1 MKKFFIYSFFIIVIC
16 FSTIFFYL
24 SFFGYETDRF
34 NQIIKTEINNSKKGF
49 SLDFEKISILL
60 DIKKFT
66 LFVKF
71 LRPEVEYKSLKVPI
85 KTLRASIDLN
95 SLIKDKVSIKNV
107 EIETN
112 FIELNSI
119 KKSALDLLNASFYKN
134 YLNKI
139 IKSKFKISSSF
150 NLNDNYNVKNFT
162 LSGEIKNTDYSINSN
177 NKITNIKLNFVLKDK
192 NIKVNSL
199 SANLNHVSIEDG
211 LIVIKNQKSFT
222 NMDIKTSVFLNKD
235 NLKLPVIKKT
245 LKKGEVYK
253 LNSELNVY
261 KNGKYLIKALSLN
274 DNENILKVDNLS
286 LNKNF
291 QIQSF
296 KTIQVKTKDEN
307 KVNNNFK
314 IENKDTI
321 LIKGK
326 IFDATILLREL
337 DNTDNKNNLLK
348 NISKKIEIDFK
359 EVLTSTELPLNNFR
373 LIGLIKKGKLQKIS
387 AKSEYSKNKFLDI
400 SLNKDSKTGDSILEI
415 YSDEAKPLVNGYEF
429 FEGLEGGSLIFVSK
443 SNKNKILGNLSI
455 ENFKLNKAPGFAKL
469 LSLADLRGLT
479 DALKG
484 EGITFDKLS
493 INYESTNDWM
503 EISEIFLIGPSISIL
518 VEGYLDK
525 KKDILSLRGTLVPAK
540 TLNSLVS
547 KIPVIGDIL
556 IGKKTGDG
564 LFGVS
569 FKIKGPTDNLKT
581 SVNPVKTLTPRFI
594 TRTLDE
600 LKKKKSK

>member
-1 MKKFFIYSFFIIVIC
+1 MKKFFVYSFFIIVIC
-16 FSTIFFYL
+16 FSSIFFYL

-71 LRPEVEYKSLKVPI
+71 LRPEVEYKTLKVPI
-85 KTLRASIDLN
+85 KTLRANVDLN
-95 SLIKDKVSIKNV
+95 SLIKNKVSIKNV

-119 KKSALDLLNASFYKN
+119 KKSALDLLNVSFYKD

-150 NLNDNYNVKNFT
+150 NLNDNYNVKNFI

-177 NKITNIKLNFVLKDK
+177 NKITNIKLNFVFKDK

-199 SANLNHVSIEDG
+199 SANLNYVSIEDG

-222 NMDIKTSVFLNKD
+222 NMDIETSVSLNKD

-245 LKKGEVYK
+245 FKKGEVYK
-253 LNSELNVY
+253 LNTELNIY

-274 DNENILKVDNLS
+274 DNENTLILDNLS

-296 KTIQVKTKDEN
+296 KSIQVKTKDEN
-307 KVNNNFK
+307 KTNNNFK
-314 IENKDTI
+314 IENKDSI

-326 IFDATILLREL
+326 VFDATILLKEL

-359 EVLTSTELPLNNFR
+359 EVLTNTELPLNNFR
-373 LIGLIKKGKLQKIS
+373 LIGLIKKGELQKIS
-387 AKSEYSKNKFLDI
+387 AKSEYSKNKFLDL

-443 SNKNKILGNLSI
+443 SNKNKTFGNLSI

-518 VEGYLDK
+518 VEGYFDK

>member
-1 MKKFFIYSFFIIVIC
+1 MKKFFIYSFFFILVSLSGIV
-16 FSTIFFYL
+16 FYL
-24 SFFGYETDRF
+24 SFFGYETDKF
-34 NQIIKTEINNSKKGF
+34 NQIIKTEINNKKKDF
-49 SLDFEKISILL
+49 SFDFEKVSILL
-60 DIKKFT
+60 DVKTFT
-66 LFVKF
+66 LFVK
-71 LRPEVEYKSLKVPI
+71 LLKPEVEYKSIKVPI
-85 KTLRASIDLN
+85 KTLRANVDLK
-95 SLIKDKVSIKNV
+95 SLIKDKVSIYNV

-119 KKSALDLLNASFYKN
+119 KKRALDLPNVSFYKD

-150 NLNDNYNVKNFT
+150 NLNENYKVKNFI
-162 LSGEIKNTDYSINSN
+162 LSGEIKNTDYAINSN
-177 NKITNIKLNFVLKDK
+177 YKITNIKLDFVFKDK
-192 NIKVNSL
+192 IIKVNSL
-199 SANLNHVSIEDG
+199 SANLNHAYIEDG
-211 LIVIKNQKSFT
+211 LITVKNQKSFT
-222 NMDIKTSVFLNKD
+222 NMDIETSVSFNKD
-235 NLKLPVIKKT
+235 ILKLPVIKKT
-245 LKKGEVYK
+245 FKKDEVYK
-253 LNSELNVY
+253 LKTELNIY
-261 KNGKYLIKALSLN
+261 KNGKYLIKAFSLN
-274 DNENILKVDNLS
+274 DNENMLKVDNLS

-296 KTIQVKTKDEN
+296 KSIKVKTKDEN
-307 KVNNNFK
+307 KINNNFK
-314 IENKDTI
+314 IENKESI

-326 IFDATILLREL
+326 IFDASILLKEL
-337 DNTDNKNNLLK
+337 DNTDNKNNFLK
-348 NISKKIEIDFK
+348 NISKKIEVDLN

-373 LIGLIKKGKLQKIS
+373 LIGLIKKGKLEKIS
-387 AKSEYSKNKFLDI
+387 AKSEYSKNKFLDL

-415 YSDEAKPLVNGYEF
+415 YSDEAKPLVNSYKF
-429 FEGLEGGSLIFVSK
+429 FEGLAGGSLIFVSK
-443 SNKNKILGNLSI
+443 SNKNNTLGNLSI

-493 INYESTNDWM
+493 INYQSTNDWM

-518 VEGYLDK
+518 VEGYFDK

-556 IGKKTGDG
+556 IGKKSGDG

-600 LKKKKSK
+600 LKKKNSK

>member
-1 MKKFFIYSFFIIVIC
+1 MKKFFIYSFFFILVSLSSIV
-16 FSTIFFYL
+16 FYL
-24 SFFGYETDRF
+24 SFFGYETDKF
-34 NQIIKTEINNSKKGF
+34 NQIIKTEINNKKKDF
-49 SLDFEKISILL
+49 SLDFEKVSILL
-60 DIKKFT
+60 DVKTFT
-66 LFVKF
+66 LFVK
-71 LRPEVEYKSLKVPI
+71 LLKPEVEYKSIKVPI
-85 KTLRASIDLN
+85 KTLRANVDLK
-95 SLIKDKVSIKNV
+95 SLIKDKVSINNV

-119 KKSALDLLNASFYKN
+119 KKRALDLPNVSFYKD

-150 NLNDNYNVKNFT
+150 NLNENYKVKNFI
-162 LSGEIKNTDYSINSN
+162 LSGEIKNTDYAINSN
-177 NKITNIKLNFVLKDK
+177 YKITNIKLDFVFKDK
-192 NIKVNSL
+192 IIKVNSL
-199 SANLNHVSIEDG
+199 SANLNHASIEDG
-211 LIVIKNQKSFT
+211 LITVKNQKSFT
-222 NMDIKTSVFLNKD
+222 NMDIETSVSFNKD
-235 NLKLPVIKKT
+235 ILKLPVIKKT
-245 LKKGEVYK
+245 FKKDEVYK
-253 LNSELNVY
+253 LKTELNVY
-261 KNGKYLIKALSLN
+261 KNGKYLIKAFSLN
-274 DNENILKVDNLS
+274 DNANMLKVDNLS

-296 KTIQVKTKDEN
+296 KSIKVKTKDEN
-307 KVNNNFK
+307 KINNNFK
-314 IENKDTI
+314 IENKESI

-326 IFDATILLREL
+326 IFDASILLKEL
-337 DNTDNKNNLLK
+337 DNTDNKNNFLK
-348 NISKKIEIDFK
+348 NISKKIEVDLN

-373 LIGLIKKGKLQKIS
+373 LIGLIKKGKLEKIS
-387 AKSEYSKNKFLDI
+387 AKSEYSKNKFLDL

-415 YSDEAKPLVNGYEF
+415 YSDEAKPLVNSYKF
-429 FEGLEGGSLIFVSK
+429 FEGLAGGSLIFVSK
-443 SNKNKILGNLSI
+443 SNKNKTLGNLSI

-493 INYESTNDWM
+493 INYQSTSDWM

-518 VEGYLDK
+518 VEGYFDK

-556 IGKKTGDG
+556 IGKKSGDG

-600 LKKKKSK
+600 LKKKNSK